1 MIKTTLAYIVCDG
14 HVLFLERNKREKDI
28 HKGKFVVPGGKFL
41 PGETPLEC
49 MIREVKEETGLEVE
63 ESALM
68 GEIHFPEFNA
78 GEDFYCYIY
87 RVHQFSGILKENE
100 EGFLHWIARENIQSL
115 PQWEGDRIFLPWV
128 LDGVRPFFAAFP
140 YIEGKLKEYTVR
152 W

>member
-1 MIKTTLAYIVCDG
+1 
-14 HVLFLERNKREKDI
+14 
-28 HKGKFVVPGGKFL
+28 
-41 PGETPLEC
+41 

-63 ESALM
+63 RVCLD
-68 GEIHFPEFNA
+68 GRIHFPEFNA

-100 EGFLHWIARENIQSL
+100 ERFLRWIA
-115 PQWEGDRIFLPWV
+115 GRIFKSAAMGRGSVFFPGCWMECGL
-128 LDGVRPFFAAFP
+128 FAAFP